1 MIYDRSQNPTIDRTI
16 DRRVPRLIYD
26 RSQNSTTARTIDR
39 RVPRLIYDRSQTS
52 TIDRTIDHL
61 WLPLVVGFQRWILP
75 SQYATTASGDRST
88 HCRSVARSPNR
99 NQSYDQA
106 IVRSG
111 VTVALPVSISQ
122 DTSLQDSIYN
132 YGIYQ

>member
-1 MIYDRSQNPTIDRTI
+1 MICDRSQNPTIDRTI

-26 RSQNSTTARTIDR
+26 RSQNTTTARMIDR

-52 TIDRTIDHL
+52 TIDRTIDRL
-61 WLPLVVGFQRWILP
+61 WLPLVVRFQRWILP
-75 SQYATTASGDRST
+75 SQYATASGDRST

-106 IVRSG
+106 IVRSC